1 MGVFEVAAAGRLT
14 LSKRDLRS
22 LQSNHVSITNRGPPF
37 ADGSRG
43 LDMSV
48 KVAVQK
54 MPSARLRRS
63 EQLALQQVTD
73 WFSGQGWTPF
83 RFQRQAWAASR
94 TGGSGLI
101 HATTGTGKTY
111 AAWMGPL
118 IDWLSRPAKAAVS
131 RKRPEE
137 PLQVLWITPL
147 RALAADTLQALQTP
161 LTDLQIPWTLE
172 ARTGDTT
179 ATVRNRQ
186 SKRLP
191 TALVTTPESLSL
203 LLSRPDAAQQF
214 AHLRTVIVD
223 EWHELLSTKRGVQTE
238 LCLARLRSWRPNL
251 QTWGLSATLG
261 NTDEAMQV
269 LLGQRGTADNI
280 GERSVAV
287 ELVQDDRAVTESAEH
302 EQNSLRGVVIQGVQR
317 KRIAVDSIIPRS
329 IERFP
334 WAGHLG
340 LRLVAEVA
348 NEIDEAETSLV
359 FTNTRSQTE
368 AWYQGLLKSRPGWAG
383 RIALHHG
390 SLDRAKREW
399 VEAKLRTGELKCVV
413 CTSTL
418 DLGVDFAPVERVFQV
433 GSPKGIARLMQRA
446 GRSGHSPGL
455 ESRVT
460 FVPAHSLELLEIAAA
475 RDAIEAGKLESRRPP
490 VLPIDLLT
498 QHATTMALGA
508 GFEPNSLYE
517 ELRTTTTYSDLPRS
531 DFDWVVDF
539 ISTGGF
545 ALKAYPE
552 YQKVRL
558 GDDGRYFLDDKRL
571 AMQHRMSIGTIV
583 SDASLTVQYLK
594 GAKLGTI
601 EEGFL
606 ARLTPGDRFIFAGNP
621 VELVQV
627 RNSTVW
633 VRRAK
638 TSSDIRM
645 PRWMGGRMP
654 LSSELSAA
662 MRGRL
667 HEAAEGE
674 FRGAEMRALR
684 PLLDLQ
690 AHWSRIPRHN
700 ELLVERAKSRDGH
713 HLYIYP
719 FAGRLVHEGLGAV
732 LAYRM
737 SRMTPITFSIAV
749 NDYGLELLSPIAAP
763 FDEALKN
770 GLFDT
775 VGLGQD
781 IAACMN
787 SVEMAKREFR
797 EVASIAGLVFKGF
810 PGRRKSAGQMQASS
824 GLLFDV
830 FRNYDP
836 GNLLLRQTQQDVLEK
851 QLELTRLVGTLDA
864 MAAGQLTIVELS
876 RFSPLC
882 FPLLVERLRE
892 RLSSEKLADRIARMQ
907 QQLEKAAEKA

>member
-1 MGVFEVAAAGRLT
+1 
-14 LSKRDLRS
+14 
-22 LQSNHVSITNRGPPF
+22 
-37 ADGSRG
+37 
-43 LDMSV
+43 MSV
-48 KVAVQK
+48 TIAV
-54 MPSARLRRS
+54 PTARLSRP
-63 EQLALQQVTD
+63 EQRALHQVAN
-73 WFSGQGWTPF
+73 WFTAQGWTPF
-83 RFQRQAWAASR
+83 RFQRQAWTASCKGR
-94 TGGSGLI
+94 SGLI

-118 IDWLSRPAKAAVS
+118 INWLSRSPQQTVP
-131 RKRPEE
+131 RKRQEE

-147 RALAADTLQALQTP
+147 RALAADTMQALQAP
-161 LTDLQIPWTLE
+161 LADLQIPWTLE
-172 ARTGDTT
+172 SRTGDTT
-179 ATVRNRQ
+179 AAVRNRQ
-186 SKRLP
+186 TKRLP

-203 LLSRPDAAQQF
+203 LLSRNDAAKQF
-214 AHLRTVIVD
+214 SHLRTVIVD

-238 LCLARLRSWRPNL
+238 LCLARLKRWHPNL

-261 NTDEAMQV
+261 NTNEAMRI
-269 LLGQRGTADNI
+269 LLGQHATNASGFSGINA
-280 GERSVAV
+280 GELEIQSSEGCVVPASKR
-287 ELVQDDRAVTESAEH
+287 
-302 EQNSLRGVVIQGVQR
+302 EQEWPPGVLIQGLQR
-317 KRIAVDSIIPRS
+317 KRVVVDSVIPQS
-329 IERFP
+329 LERFP

-340 LRLVAEVA
+340 LKLVDNVA
-348 NEIDEAETSLV
+348 SEIDAAETSLV

-368 AWYQGLLKSRPGWAG
+368 AWYQGLLRSRPEWAG
-383 RIALHHG
+383 KIALHHG

-399 VEAKLRTGELKCVV
+399 VEDKLRSGQLKCVV

-433 GSPKGIARLMQRA
+433 GSPKGIARLLQRA
-446 GRSGHSPGL
+446 GRSGHSPDR

-475 RDAIEAGKLESRRPP
+475 RDAIETGKLESRVPP
-490 VLPIDLLT
+490 VLPLDLLT
-498 QHATTMALGA
+498 QHATTMALGE
-508 GFEPNSLYE
+508 GFDSESLYNE
-517 ELRTTTTYSDLPRS
+517 VRTTGTYSNLPRA

-539 ISTGGF
+539 ISTGGA

-552 YQKVRL
+552 YQKVRHAA
-558 GDDGRYFLDDKRL
+558 DGRYYLDDQRL
-571 AMQHRMSIGTIV
+571 AMQHRLSIGTIV

-606 ARLTPGDRFIFAGNP
+606 ARLTPGDCFIFAGNP

-627 RNSTVW
+627 RDSTVW

-638 TSSDIRM
+638 TSADIRM

-654 LSSELSAA
+654 LSSELSNAV
-662 MRGRL
+662 RGRL

-674 FRGAEMRALR
+674 YRGAEMRALR

-690 AHWSRIPRHN
+690 SQWSRVPRFN
-700 ELLVERAKSRDGH
+700 ELLVERVKSRDGH

-719 FAGRLVHEGLGAV
+719 FEGRLVHEGLGAV

-737 SRMTPITFSIAV
+737 SRMTPITFSISV
-749 NDYGLELLSPIAAP
+749 NDYGLELLSPVAAP
-763 FDEALKN
+763 FDEALRN

-797 EVASIAGLVFKGF
+797 EVASIAGLIFKGF
-810 PGRRKSAGQMQASS
+810 PGRNKSAGQMQASS

-836 GNLLLRQTQQDVLEK
+836 HNLLLSQTQHDVLEK
-851 QLELTRLVGTLDA
+851 QMELTRLVRTLDA
-864 MAAGQLTIVELS
+864 MGSAQLTIRELP

-882 FPLLVERLRE
+882 FPLLVERMRD
-892 RLSSEKLADRIARMQ
+892 RLSSEKLADRVARMQ
-907 QQLEKAAEKA
+907 QSLEKAAEQTL

>member
-1 MGVFEVAAAGRLT
+1 MNVALAIPT
-14 LSKRDLRS
+14 V
-22 LQSNHVSITNRGPPF
+22 QP
-37 ADGSRG
+37 SR
-43 LDMSV
+43 
-48 KVAVQK
+48 
-54 MPSARLRRS
+54 SARA
-63 EQLALQQVTD
+63 EQQAVRQIVD
-73 WFSGQGWTPF
+73 WFTAHDWAPF
-83 RFQRQAWAASR
+83 RFQRQAWTAAR
-94 TGGSGLI
+94 TGKSGLI

-118 IDWLSRPAKAAVS
+118 IDWLAHHPQPAVS
-131 RKRPEE
+131 GKRHEE
-137 PLQVLWITPL
+137 PLRVLWITPL
-147 RALAADTLQALQTP
+147 RALAADTLQALQAP

-179 ATVRNRQ
+179 TTVRNRQ
-186 SKRLP
+186 AKRLP

-203 LLSRPDAAQQF
+203 LLSRADARQQF
-214 AHLRTVIVD
+214 SRLRTVIVD
-223 EWHELLSTKRGVQTE
+223 EWHELLATKRGVQTE
-238 LCLARLRSWRPNL
+238 LCLARLRSWQPQL

-261 NTDEAMQV
+261 NTDEAMRV
-269 LLGQRGTADNI
+269 LLGQTAKPEQQTIQPILAGD
-280 GERSVAV
+280 
-287 ELVQDDRAVTESAEH
+287 ELKPNQR
-302 EQNSLRGVVIQGVQR
+302 NSDGSPLAPSTSHPRNVSPGVLIEGMQR

-329 IERFP
+329 LERFP

-340 LRLVAEVA
+340 LKLVADVA
-348 NEIDEAETSLV
+348 GEIDNADTSLV

-368 AWYQGLLKSRPGWAG
+368 AWYQGLLRARPDWAG
-383 RIALHHG
+383 KIALHHG

-399 VEAKLRTGELKCVV
+399 VEDKLREGQLKCVV

-433 GSPKGIARLMQRA
+433 GSPKGIARLLQRA
-446 GRSGHSPGL
+446 GRSGHSPGK

-475 RDAIEAGKLESRRPP
+475 RDAIEAGRLESRRPP

-498 QHATTMALGA
+498 QHATTLALGE
-508 GFEPNSLYE
+508 GFESNALYAE
-517 ELRTTTTYSDLPRS
+517 VRTTTTFSHLSRA
-531 DFDWVVDF
+531 DFDWTVDF
-539 ISTGGF
+539 ISTGGQ

-552 YQKVRL
+552 YQKVRPA
-558 GDDGRYFLDDKRL
+558 GDGRYVLDDKRL
-571 AMQHRMSIGTIV
+571 ALQHRLSIGTIV

-594 GAKLGTI
+594 GSRLGTI

-606 ARLTPGDRFIFAGNP
+606 SRLTPGDRFIFAGNP

-627 RNSTVW
+627 RDSTVW

-638 TSSDIRM
+638 TSTDIRM

-654 LSSELSAA
+654 LSSELSDA

-667 HEAAEGE
+667 HEAAEGA

-684 PLLDLQ
+684 PLLNLQ
-690 AHWSRIPRHN
+690 AQWSSIPRRH
-700 ELLVERAKSRDGH
+700 ELLVERARSRDGH
-713 HLYIYP
+713 HLYLYP

-732 LAYRM
+732 LAHRM
-737 SRMTPITFSIAV
+737 SQMTPITFSIAV

-763 FDEALKN
+763 FEDAVKS

-775 VGLGQD
+775 VGLAKD
-781 IAACMN
+781 ISACMN
-787 SVEMAKREFR
+787 SVEMARREFR
-797 EVASIAGLVFKGF
+797 EVASIAGLIFKGL
-810 PGRRKSAGQMQASS
+810 PGRRKSSGQMQASS

-836 GNLLLRQTQQDVLEK
+836 GNLLLRQSQQDVLEK
-851 QLELTRLVGTLDA
+851 QLELTRMVSTLDA
-864 MAAGQLTIVELS
+864 MAASEMTVRELP

-882 FPLLVERLRE
+882 FPLLVERWRE
-892 RLSSEKLADRIARMQ
+892 RLSSEKLADRIARLQ
-907 QQLEKAAEKA
+907 HSLESAAEKSAEKGAQKGSTMTTRKPL

>member
-1 MGVFEVAAAGRLT
+1 
-14 LSKRDLRS
+14 
-22 LQSNHVSITNRGPPF
+22 
-37 ADGSRG
+37 
-43 LDMSV
+43 MSV
-48 KVAVQK
+48 AVAIPKVH
-54 MPSARLRRS
+54 SFRLRRA
-63 EQLALQQVTD
+63 EQQALSKVVK
-73 WFSGQGWTPF
+73 WFTAQGWAPF
-83 RFQRQAWAASR
+83 QFQRQAWAASR
-94 TGGSGLI
+94 NGESGLI
-101 HATTGTGKTY
+101 HATTGHGKTY

-118 IDWLSRPAKAAVS
+118 LEWLSRPPQQTVS
-131 RKRPEE
+131 RRRHEE

-147 RALAADTLQALQTP
+147 RALAADTLQALQAP
-161 LTDLQIPWTLE
+161 LTDLQMPWTLE

-179 ATVRNRQ
+179 TSVRNRQ
-186 SKRLP
+186 SRRLP

-203 LLSRPDAAQQF
+203 LLSRNDAAQQF
-214 AHLRTVIVD
+214 AQLRTVIVD
-223 EWHELLSTKRGVQTE
+223 EWQELLSTKRGVQAE

-261 NTDEAMQV
+261 NTDEAIRI
-269 LLGQRGTADNI
+269 LLGH
-280 GERSVAV
+280 
-287 ELVQDDRAVTESAEH
+287 RATTESESSSSNLVESELHTDEGRIAPTSHREK
-302 EQNSLRGVVIQGVQR
+302 NPPRGVLIQGVQR
-317 KRIAVDSIIPRS
+317 KRIVVDSVIPRS
-329 IERFP
+329 LERFP

-340 LRLVAEVA
+340 LKLVEGVA
-348 NEIDEAETSLV
+348 GEIDEADTSLV

-368 AWYQGLLKSRPGWAG
+368 AWYQGLLRSRPDWAG
-383 RIALHHG
+383 KIALHHG

-399 VEAKLRTGELKCVV
+399 VEDKLRDGQLKCVV

-418 DLGVDFAPVERVFQV
+418 DLGVDFSPVQRVFQV
-433 GSPKGIARLMQRA
+433 GSPKGIARLLQRA
-446 GRSGHSPGL
+446 GRSGHSPGKV
-455 ESRVT
+455 SRVT
-460 FVPAHSLELLEIAAA
+460 FVPTHSLELLEIAAA
-475 RDAIEAGKLESRRPP
+475 RDAIEAGRLENRRPP

-498 QHATTMALGA
+498 QHATTMALGE

-517 ELRTTTTYSDLPRS
+517 EMRTTTTYSDLSRP
-531 DFDWVVDF
+531 DFDWVLDF
-539 ISTGGF
+539 ISTGGY

-552 YQKVRL
+552 YQKVRHAT
-558 GDDGRYFLDDKRL
+558 DGRYYLDDKRL
-571 AMQHRMSIGTIV
+571 AMQHRLSIGTIV

-627 RNSTVW
+627 RDSTVW

-638 TSSDIRM
+638 TSADIRM

-654 LSSELSAA
+654 LSSQLSDA

-674 FRGAEMRALR
+674 FRGAEMRGLR

-690 AHWSRIPRHN
+690 AQWSSIPRRH
-700 ELLVERAKSRDGH
+700 ELLVERAKSRDGY

-737 SRMTPITFSIAV
+737 SRMTPITFSISV

-763 FDEALKN
+763 FDKALRN
-770 GLFDT
+770 GLFDK
-775 VGLGQD
+775 VGLGED

-787 SVEMAKREFR
+787 SVEMEKREFR

-851 QLELTRLVGTLDA
+851 QLELTRMVATLDA
-864 MAAGQLTIVELS
+864 MTASQLTIRELPRS
-876 RFSPLC
+876 SPLC
-882 FPLLVERLRE
+882 FPLLVERMRE

-907 QQLEKAAEKA
+907 QSLEKAAGKPL